1 MVSDPLHFASDP
13 LQPPPRSAHLFW
25 AAGQPG
31 AGTCQSAPP
40 PRCALSL
47 TFPCPLRLSRLYKAG
62 FRNWGFFCFLFF
74 HLWKKKEDTDFFFL
88 KRKYSRK
95 KLQHSSSPF
104 VVCLSSHPKVRAPPG
119 SASSKVSPAVAGRAP
134 TRRPGPPHA
143 CTRFDVRTL
152 QSSGRSPAWK
162 SPHLSLHS
170 PPLK

>member
-62 FRNWGFFCFLFF
+62 FRNWVFCFFF
-74 HLWKKKEDTDFFFL
+74 FPSVKKKEDTDFFL
-88 KRKYSRK
+88 KKENTVERNSSIPRLPLLFAFRLVPKSGHPLDQHPRK
-95 KLQHSSSPF
+95 SPQ
-104 VVCLSSHPKVRAPPG
+104 LWQGEPP
-119 SASSKVSPAVAGRAP
+119 PAGR
-134 TRRPGPPHA
+134 GPHMRA
-143 CTRFDVRTL
+143 HG
-152 QSSGRSPAWK
+152 SM
-162 SPHLSLHS
+162 
-170 PPLK
+170 